1 MALTLLCDYEFGVK
15 WMRLRRKVRRL
26 MQDCTRR
33 QSAAGLLGL
42 FFGLALVLGGCS
54 HDQGLNLMAGSGD
67 DDDAN
72 VRPVNYKPDIL
83 RAMHAYLNDP
93 TGIRDAGISD
103 PALKSLGGSK
113 RFVVC
118 VRYNAKK
125 GRNEY
130 VGVKEAAAVFV
141 AGRFDRFV
149 ETAHDTAN
157 DQCVGATYA
166 AFPEL
171 EKLSR

>member
-1 MALTLLCDYEFGVK
+1 
-15 WMRLRRKVRRL
+15 
-26 MQDCTRR
+26 MQESTRR
-33 QSAAGLLGL
+33 QPPVGFLGL
-42 FFGLALVLGGCS
+42 FLGLAIVLGGCS
-54 HDQGLNLMAGSGD
+54 HDEGLNTMAGGGD
-67 DDDAN
+67 DDDINA
-72 VRPVNYKPDIL
+72 RPVNYKPDIL

-93 TGIRDAGISD
+93 TGIRDAGIAD
-103 PALKSLGGSK
+103 PVLKSLGGSK

-125 GRNEY
+125 GRNDY
-130 VGVKEAAAVFV
+130 VGVKEVAAVFV

-157 DQCVGATYA
+157 DQCAGATYA